1 MTGWRF
7 RTAIMFVFLTALLMF
22 MGALASLWLSSG
34 WYIGAGVMLM
44 FSSIMC
50 LISYYKSKEIAL
62 RMNHAKIID
71 ERENP
76 RLYRLV
82 REVAQRAEVPMPE
95 VGLCISP
102 QPNAFATG
110 RNPSHAAVV
119 VTSSLLDLLPDD
131 ELRGVIAHEMSHIKN
146 RDILIMSIASTLA
159 MAISYVAH
167 YLYWIAFVNSFDKQR
182 DDDNSAIILMA
193 VAIATQ
199 ILVPIAAVIVQLG
212 ISRNREYLADETGA
226 KITGSPLALARAL
239 RHLDETIG
247 KINSPINY
255 HTRTHNSGTTT
266 AFNPADE
273 YQSAHMWI
281 ANPLTGKRSIFSSLF
296 STHPPM
302 EERIA
307 RLNALAYKLG
317 LYS

>member
-1 MTGWRF
+1 
-7 RTAIMFVFLTALLMF
+7 
-22 MGALASLWLSSG
+22 
-34 WYIGAGVMLM
+34 
-44 FSSIMC
+44 
-50 LISYYKSKEIAL
+50 
-62 RMNHAKIID
+62 MNHAKIIN
-71 ERENP
+71 EQENP
-76 RLYRLV
+76 RLYKLV
-82 REVAQRAEVPMPE
+82 REVAERAEVPMPD
-95 VGLCISP
+95 VGLCISS

-119 VTSSLLDLLPDD
+119 VTSALLDLLPDD
-131 ELRGVIAHEMSHIKN
+131 ELKGVIAHEMSHIKN

-167 YLYWIAFVNSFDKQR
+167 YLYWMAFVNSLDRQK
-182 DDDNSAIILMA
+182 DDNNSTIILMA

-199 ILVPIAAVIVQLG
+199 ILVPIAALIIQLG

-226 KITGSPLALARAL
+226 KIIDNPLALARAL
-239 RHLDETIG
+239 RHLDDSI
-247 KINSPINY
+247 KRINSSISY
-255 HTRTHNSGTTT
+255 HTKAYQSGTTP

-281 ANPLTGKRSIFSSLF
+281 ANPLTGKGSIFSNLF

-307 RLNALAYKLG
+307 RLNALAYG
-317 LYS
+317 SNPWY